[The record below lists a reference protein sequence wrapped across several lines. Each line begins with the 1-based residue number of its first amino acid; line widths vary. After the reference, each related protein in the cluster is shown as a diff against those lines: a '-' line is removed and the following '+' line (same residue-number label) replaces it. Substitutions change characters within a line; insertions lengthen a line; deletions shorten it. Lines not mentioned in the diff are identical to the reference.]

1 MPGHGIVPDPPPML
15 DGRTVAVFLREAEW
29 LLADAAHRMPTGDY
43 GSGEQTALA
52 DALDQLAR
60 CAGTP
65 GSPPL
70 PVRSTD
76 DAPDPP
82 AQHAFRH
89 VDR

>member
-15 DGRTVAVFLREAEW
+15 DARTVAVFLREAEW

-60 CAGTP
+60 ALRRHAGQP
-65 GSPPL
+65 
-70 PVRSTD
+70 
-76 DAPDPP
+76 AP
-82 AQHAFRH
+82 AAR